1 MSRFPLKERSVIAA
15 RGLLRL
21 GAQLLPG
28 TGALIRPVFIIGCG
42 RSGTTVLGQVLG
54 RHAQLAYLN
63 EPRDIWLYEP
73 RTDIWSAKAPA
84 RGGRLRL
91 ASGDVRPAAATRIR
105 RAFAAEVRLQRAERL
120 VEKLP
125 INAFRVGWLAG
136 MFPDA
141 LFVHLIRNGLEV
153 AASIARQAERAQ
165 WFGLED
171 YKWRLLAER
180 ARERGEAGLVGLC
193 TDGFRRG
200 LLEWR
205 LSVAT
210 ALDDLAKLPAERQ
223 LEIRYEQLVEQP
235 AQVCEGL
242 EAFVG
247 IRHEPAMAAFARA
260 ELSRRSPP
268 PDPVSLP
275 PDAQRIAGDLLAR
288 FGYLPS
294 AHPARRHA

>member
-1 MSRFPLKERSVIAA
+1 MAA
-15 RGLLRL
+15 HALRRL
-21 GAQLLPG
+21 TARLLPG
-28 TGALIRPVFIIGCG
+28 IGALVRPVFIIGCG

-54 RHAQLAYLN
+54 RHPSLAFLN
-63 EPRDIWLYEP
+63 EPRNIWLYEP
-73 RTDIWSAKAPA
+73 RTDIWSARARA
-84 RGGRLRL
+84 RGGRLGL
-91 ASGDVRPAAATRIR
+91 SADDVQPSAAARIR
-105 RAFAAEVRLQRAERL
+105 RAFAAEAHLQRAERL

-141 LFVHLIRNGLEV
+141 LFLHLIRNGLDV
-153 AASIARQAERAQ
+153 AASIARHSERAA
-165 WFGLED
+165 WFGVED
-171 YKWRLLAER
+171 YKWRLLVEHAG
-180 ARERGEAGLVGLC
+180 ERGEADLVELC
-193 TDGFRRG
+193 TDDFRRG

-288 FGYLPS
+288 LGYLPT

>member
-1 MSRFPLKERSVIAA
+1 MKAGSVIAA
-15 RGLLRL
+15 RRFLRL
-21 GAQLLPG
+21 AVRLLPG
-28 TGALIRPVFIIGCG
+28 TGPLVRPVFIVGCG
-42 RSGTTVLGQVLG
+42 RSGTTVLGETMG
-54 RHAQLAYLN
+54 RHPQLAYLN

-73 RTDIWSAKAPA
+73 RTDIWSASARA

-91 ASGDVRPAAATRIR
+91 TGDDVRPAVAARIR

-125 INAFRVGWLAG
+125 INAFRIGWLAG

-153 AASIARQAERAQ
+153 AASIAGQAERAQ
-165 WFGLED
+165 WFSFDD

-180 ARERGEAGLVGLC
+180 AAERGEAGLVGLS

-205 LSVAT
+205 LSVST
-210 ALDDLAKLPAERQ
+210 ALEDLAMLPAERQ
-223 LEIRYEQLVEQP
+223 LEVRYERLVEQP
-235 AQVCEGL
+235 AEVCERL

-247 IRHEPAMAAFARA
+247 VRHEPNVAAFARA
-260 ELSRRSPP
+260 RLRRRSPP
-268 PDPVSLP
+268 PDPDALP
-275 PDAQRIAGDLLAR
+275 PDAHEIAGELLAR
-288 FGYLPS
+288 LGYLPT
-294 AHPARRHA
+294 APGVRRHA